1 MNSNNINIYNIIF
14 SKQGVQKRNIEF
26 KLYGTN
32 LGWGK
37 VNQGG

>member
-14 SKQGVQKRNIEF
+14 SSVQKRNIEF

-37 VNQGG
+37 VN